1 MAYDENNIFARIIRG
16 EIPCST
22 VYEDDHVL
30 AFKDIQPQRRVHVL
44 IIPKGHY
51 VDMSDFSE
59 NASDAEILAYTRAIR
74 KVADKLGVTADGYRL
89 IANTGANGH
98 QDVPHLHI
106 HIVGGE
112 PVGPMLKRP

>member
-1 MAYDENNIFARIIRG
+1 MAYDDSNIFARIIRG

-51 VDMSDFSE
+51 VDMTDFSA
-59 NASDAEILAYTRAIR
+59 NASDAEIVAYTRAISR
-74 KVADKLGVTADGYRL
+74 VAEKLGVAENGYRL
-89 IANTGANGH
+89 ITNTGVDGH
-98 QDVPHLHI
+98 QEVPHLHF

-112 PVGPMLKRP
+112 PVGPMLKRT

>member
-59 NASDAEILAYTRAIR
+59 NASDAEILAYTRAIK
-74 KVADKLGVTADGYRL
+74 KVADTLGVTEEGYRL
-89 IANTGANGH
+89 IANTGTNGH
-98 QDVPHLHI
+98 QDVPHLHL

>member
-1 MAYDENNIFARIIRG
+1 MAYDDTNIFAKIIRG

-30 AFKDIQPQRRVHVL
+30 AFKDIQPKRRVHVL

-51 VDMSDFSE
+51 LDMTDFSE
-59 NASDAEILAYTRAIR
+59 NASDAEILAYTRAIA
-74 KVADKLGVTADGYRL
+74 KVADKLGVAEGGYRL
-89 IANTGANGH
+89 IANTGVDGH
-98 QDVPHLHI
+98 QEVPHLHF

-112 PVGPMLKRP
+112 PAGPMLKSK